1 MFQLQIL
8 PSAMLDIAQTRFF
21 YEEIEPGL
29 GDRFRDDIFNA
40 IDNLSQYAGIHEIH
54 LGYYRAIA
62 NRFHQNIYYKINGDV
77 VTVWR
82 VLDQRFNP
90 KRIREA
96 LFNN

>member
-40 IDNLSQYAGIHEIH
+40 IDNLSQY
-54 LGYYRAIA
+54 
-62 NRFHQNIYYKINGDV
+62 
-77 VTVWR
+77 
-82 VLDQRFNP
+82 
-90 KRIREA
+90 RE
-96 LFNN
+96 